1 MIGIDPEKSVSPIV
15 DRKRVE
21 NQQKTEKNAFQN
33 FFQQAVGSAQTENSQ
48 ITSTPFISDIRP
60 VQFETQ
66 VAPSTNLIVD
76 QVGQLIDTMEAYQ
89 QKLIDNSATLKD
101 IDPIIDKLTSQSESL
116 SAISKDAKME
126 DDLKSIVD
134 QSLMLSLKEI
144 AQYKSGQYNDE

>member
-76 QVGQLIDTMEAYQ
+76 QVGQLIDTMEAYR

-101 IDPIIDKLTSQSESL
+101 IDPVIDKLTSQSESL

>member
-21 NQQKTEKNAFQN
+21 SQQKTEKNAFQN
-33 FFQQAVGSAQTENSQ
+33 FFQQAVDSAKTENTQ
-48 ITSTPFISDIRP
+48 IASTPFISDIRP

-89 QKLIDNSATLKD
+89 QKLIDNNATLKD
-101 IDPIIDKLTSQSESL
+101 IEPVIDKLTNQSESL
-116 SAISKDAKME
+116 SAISKDAGME
-126 DDLKSIVD
+126 GDLKSIVD
-134 QSLMLSLKEI
+134 QSLLLSLKEI